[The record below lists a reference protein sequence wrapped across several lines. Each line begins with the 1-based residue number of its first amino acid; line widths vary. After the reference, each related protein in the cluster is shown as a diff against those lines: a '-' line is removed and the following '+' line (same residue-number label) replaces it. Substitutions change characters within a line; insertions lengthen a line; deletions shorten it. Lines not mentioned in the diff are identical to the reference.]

1 MNVPVKLGLYG
12 VGLVAAFAGALG
24 AGTLTGPVLPGGP
37 ANASDDG
44 AGGHGGAGGHAGTD
58 GEGGTGGE
66 GAGSGAV
73 TPAGLQI
80 SDRGYTLEQ
89 VAAPEKAGKEGELSF
104 RITGPDGEPVTGFRV
119 EHEKRMHLIVV
130 GRDTAGYRHLHPE
143 MDEDGTWTVE
153 TGFDTPGPYR
163 MFADFA
169 PEGTEEGLVLG
180 ADLAVP
186 GDYEPEPLPEI
197 ERAAEVDGYTVRLE
211 GGLAA
216 GGSGELD
223 FTVTKDGEPVD
234 DLEPYLGAYGHL
246 VALRAGDLA
255 YLHVHPHGEPG
266 DGETEPGPGVR
277 FTAEAPSPGEYRL
290 FLDFKHDGKVRTAEF
305 TAAAG
310 EGGEGGG
317 HGADGHGH

>member
-1 MNVPVKLGLYG
+1 MNVPAKLGLYG
-12 VGLVAAFAGALG
+12 LGLVVAFAGALG
-24 AGTLTGPVLPGGP
+24 AGTLTGPVLSGGP
-37 ANASDDG
+37 AAGSE
-44 AGGHGGAGGHAGTD
+44 GGHGGAGGH
-58 GEGGTGGE
+58 TGAE
-66 GAGSGAV
+66 GAGAGA
-73 TPAGLQI
+73 PPGLQV
-80 SDRGYTLEQ
+80 SDGGYTLEP
-89 VAAPEKAGKEGELSF
+89 VSAPEKAGKKGELSF

-119 EHEKRMHLIVV
+119 EHEKRMHLVVV
-130 GRDTAGYRHLHPE
+130 GRDTAGYRHLHPK
-143 MDEDGTWTVE
+143 MDGDGLWTVE
-153 TGFDTPGPYR
+153 TEFDTPGPYR

-197 ERAAEVDGYTVRLE
+197 ERVAEVDGYTVRL
-211 GGLAA
+211 GGALAA

-266 DGETEPGPGVR
+266 DGETAPGPEVR
-277 FTAEAPSPGEYRL
+277 FTAEAPSTGEYRL
-290 FLDFKHDGKVRTAEF
+290 FLDFKHGGKVRTAEF
-305 TAAAG
+305 TAAASP
-310 EGGEGGG
+310 GGSGG
-317 HGADGHGH
+317 HGH

>member
-1 MNVPVKLGLYG
+1 MNVPAKLGLYG
-12 VGLVAAFAGALG
+12 VGLVVAFAGALG
-24 AGTLTGPVLPGGP
+24 AGTLTGPVLSGGP
-37 ANASDDG
+37 AAG
-44 AGGHGGAGGHAGTD
+44 AEGGGSGEGGHGGTGEPAA
-58 GEGGTGGE
+58 GEGPE
-66 GAGSGAV
+66 AAAA
-73 TPAGLQI
+73 PPGLQV
-80 SDRGYTLEQ
+80 SDGGYTLEP
-89 VAAPEKAGKEGELSF
+89 VAAPEEAGKEGELSF

-130 GRDTAGYRHLHPE
+130 GRDTTGYRHLHPE
-143 MDEDGTWTVE
+143 MDADGLWTVR

-169 PEGTEEGLVLG
+169 PEGAEDGLVLG
-180 ADLAVP
+180 ADVALP
-186 GDYEPEPLPEI
+186 GDYEPEPLPGV
-197 ERAAEVDGYTVRLE
+197 RRVAEVDGYTVRLE

-216 GGSGELD
+216 GGSGDLD

-266 DGETEPGPGVR
+266 DGETEPGPEVR
-277 FTAEAPSPGEYRL
+277 FSAEAPTPGDYRL
-290 FLDFKHDGKVRTAEF
+290 FLDFKHGGKVRTAEF

-310 EGGEGGG
+310 GGAGSGGG
-317 HGADGHGH
+317 HGDDGHGH